1 MFERGER
8 DQYPPIGK
16 GGHPPLQAFL
26 GAGCRCANTR
36 KHLTQ
41 FLLSLFGG
49 AMDVLGDAIR
59 WRFFGSHD
67 LTLSTLV
74 LILQWLLRAASR
86 RPPMRLPRQIRSR
99 KIQVTQTPM
108 FGKPTSD
115 YPVASADPYA
125 LGLRSLA
132 PRICSYSVD
141 FRPVPRPRSV

>member
-1 MFERGER
+1 MCE
-8 DQYPPIGK
+8 YT
-16 GGHPPLQAFL
+16 QAFDAVSFEPL
-26 GAGCRCANTR
+26 WGRHGCTRRCYYN
-36 KHLTQ
+36 
-41 FLLSLFGG
+41 
-49 AMDVLGDAIR
+49 R
-59 WRFFGSHD
+59 WRFFGSD
-67 LTLSTLV
+67 VLTLSTLV